1 MSGRN
6 DHTDSTRNPE
16 IASLVMKQLRIL
28 TGFHAGATLQLAPGR
43 HAVHGGAD
51 ADIRLMDWKSAD
63 VMLDVDTSG
72 VVRATTYADVPA
84 ASPTAE
90 AGSNAIAAPAGETVI
105 LVDFAPMQFGD
116 TILCIG
122 PDDVTWPSD
131 LDLLSTLLIRPV
143 DVERNKRR
151 RYYGALGT
159 CVVLGIVAGAAVLL
173 TTAPVSEA
181 ALRHG
186 PAYRT
191 TRIQEAL
198 AAAHMTELQVRT
210 VGNSSVVTGMVPN
223 LSDDQLVKSTLA
235 KIAPTDIVRSYD
247 VAQNAVHSIEDSL
260 GIAGV
265 HVKYLG
271 NGDFAITGA
280 VDSKDAVD
288 KAVTRVRAD
297 LDSNIRRL
305 VVQVTENPGHA
316 APVTGQFSEIVSS
329 DSVQYTQT
337 PDGVKHIYAVE
348 VPADAA
354 PASGA
359 TGEAAASV
367 DGDTVARSASS
378 PTRMPASPSTS
389 AGSTPPL
396 PTS

>member
-1 MSGRN
+1 
-6 DHTDSTRNPE
+6 
-16 IASLVMKQLRIL
+16 MKQLRIL

-51 ADIRLMDWKSAD
+51 ADIRLMDWKSAA
-63 VMLDVDTSG
+63 VTLDVDASG
-72 VVRATTYADVPA
+72 VVRAITYADIP
-84 ASPTAE
+84 
-90 AGSNAIAAPAGETVI
+90 AGSPEEGGNATAAVPAGETVI

-131 LDLLSTLLIRPV
+131 LDLLSTLLIRPA
-143 DVERNKRR
+143 DVERTKRR

-159 CVVLGIVAGAAVLL
+159 CVALGIVAGAAVLL
-173 TTAPVSEA
+173 TTVPASEA
-181 ALRHG
+181 ALRRG

-210 VGNSSVVTGMVPN
+210 VGNSSVVTGMVSN

-235 KIAPTDIVRSYD
+235 KIAPRDIVRSYD

-288 KAVTRVRAD
+288 KAVTRVRPD

-305 VVQVTENPGHA
+305 VVQVTENPDRA
-316 APVTGQFSEIVSS
+316 APATGQFSEVVSS
-329 DSVQYTQT
+329 DSVQYAQT

-348 VPADAA
+348 APADAA

-359 TGEAAASV
+359 TDVTASSV
-367 DGDTVARSASS
+367 DDATVARSAS
-378 PTRMPASPSTS
+378 PPNRMPASPPTS

>member
-1 MSGRN
+1 MNGS
-6 DHTDSTRNPE
+6 DDDTDSTCNPK

-63 VMLDVDTSG
+63 VTLDVDASG
-72 VVRATTYADVPA
+72 VVRAITYADMP
-84 ASPTAE
+84 
-90 AGSNAIAAPAGETVI
+90 AGSPEESGNTIAVPAGETVI

-122 PDDVTWPSD
+122 PDDVMWPSD
-131 LDLLSTLLIRPV
+131 LDLLSTLLIRPA
-143 DVERNKRR
+143 DVERKKHR

-159 CVVLGIVAGAAVLL
+159 CVALGIMVGAAVLL
-173 TTAPVSEA
+173 TPAPASEA

-210 VGNSSVVTGMVPN
+210 VGNSSVVTGMVSN

-305 VVQVTENPGHA
+305 VVQVAENPGRA
-316 APVTGQFSEIVSS
+316 APVTGQFSEVVSS
-329 DSVQYTQT
+329 DSVQYAQT

-348 VPADAA
+348 APADAA

-359 TGEAAASV
+359 TDVTASSV
-367 DGDTVARSASS
+367 DDATVARSAT
-378 PTRMPASPSTS
+378 PPNRMPASPSTS